1 MELIKFINKH
11 EDWKELLQEA
21 PYFLDVK
28 EEDGFT
34 LLKYNQIN
42 SDFSQDIVKECRGII
57 LDSNNKIVCWPFSK
71 FFNYGE
77 AYADTIDWGSARV
90 QEKIDGSIIKL
101 WYDENSSWRLSTNG
115 AINAYK
121 VNLNMNELLQ
131 ANCDFNTFGELF
143 EAAKNYNE
151 IDLNKLNKSYTYMF
165 ELVSPYNKVVIAY
178 PEIIINHIG
187 TRDNITGEEL
197 DVDIGVRKPKE
208 YPIHTLEDCIAA
220 ASELPADQEGYVVVD
235 KYWKRVKVKNPIYL
249 QLHRM
254 VSNNQLKLKDIL
266 QMIFENEQEEFL
278 NYFPEYKPAF
288 EDIENKLQLIKTRL
302 NDNRKR
308 IISILGTNFT
318 RKDFALEVIK
328 SDKANSDYYFKW
340 FVDSNY
346 TFEEWI
352 RSISKDSL
360 ISKLQMKELDDTIDN

>member
-1 MELIKFINKH
+1 MKLFDFINEH
-11 EDWKELLQEA
+11 NNWKELLQEA

-34 LLKYNQIN
+34 LLKYNQIK

-57 LDSNNKIVCWPFSK
+57 LDSNNKIVCWAFSK

-77 AYADTIDWGSARV
+77 TYADVIDWSSARV
-90 QEKIDGSIIKL
+90 QEKIDGSIMKL
-101 WYDENSSWRLSTNG
+101 WYDKNGCWRLSTNG
-115 AINAYK
+115 SIDAYTTE
-121 VNLNMNELLQ
+121 LNMNELIKM
-131 ANCDFNTFGELF
+131 NCPFTTFGQLF
-143 EAAKNYNE
+143 EAAKNFKDL
-151 IDLNKLNKSYTYMF
+151 DLNTLNQNYTYMF

-187 TRDNITGEEL
+187 TRNNITGEEL
-197 DVDIGVRKPKE
+197 DIDIGIRKPKE
-208 YPIHTLEDCIAA
+208 YPIHTLEDCITA

-288 EDIENKLQLIKTRL
+288 ENIENKLQLMKTRL

-318 RKDFALEVIK
+318 RKDFALEVMK
-328 SDKANSDYYFKW
+328 SDKSNSDYYFKW
-340 FVDSNY
+340 FGDSNY

-360 ISKLQMKELDDTIDN
+360 ISKLQMKELDDIIDN